1 VSEPDP
7 AAGFEPHRRR
17 LKALAYRMLGSVAEA
32 EDVVQEAYLR
42 WHGAE
47 RGGVA
52 DPAAFLTRVV
62 SRLCLDHLRSAR
74 ARREQYVG
82 PWLPEPV
89 LDAAALNAE
98 TASEYA
104 EDLTV
109 ALMLALERLSPLE
122 RAAFLLH
129 DVFEVDFPELAETLG
144 RNQAACRQ
152 LAARARSHIRE
163 ARPRFTVSADDG
175 ARMAEAFLDAV
186 RTGDAAGLARL
197 LAADA
202 VMHTDGGG
210 KRLAALNPIF
220 GADKIIRFMVG
231 LVGKLEEPDGFTYQ
245 PVWINGLPGYLV
257 IWPDGEIQTVA
268 MEIAEGAITAIY
280 SVRNPDKLR
289 HIAPA
294 GTA

>member
-1 VSEPDP
+1 MSAPDP

-32 EDVVQEAYLR
+32 EDAVQEAYLR
-42 WHGAE
+42 WHAADRGA
-47 RGGVA
+47 VA
-52 DPAAFLTRVV
+52 DPSAFLTRVV
-62 SRLCLDHLRSAR
+62 SRLCLDQLRSAR
-74 ARREQYVG
+74 VRREQYVG

-89 LDAAALNAE
+89 LDAAALSAE

-163 ARPRFTVSADDG
+163 TRPRFAVSADDG
-175 ARMAEAFLDAV
+175 ARMAEAFLDAA

-220 GADKIIRFMVG
+220 GADKIIRF
-231 LVGKLEEPDGFTYQ
+231 LVALAGKFEAAKTFTYQ
-245 PVWINGLPGYLV
+245 PAWINGLPGHLV

-268 MEIAEGAITAIY
+268 LEIADGAIIAIY

-294 GTA
+294 GHA

>member
-1 VSEPDP
+1 MSAPDP

-32 EDVVQEAYLR
+32 EDAVQEAYLR
-42 WHGAE
+42 WHAADRGA
-47 RGGVA
+47 VA
-52 DPAAFLTRVV
+52 DPSAFLTRVV
-62 SRLCLDHLRSAR
+62 SRLCLDQLRSAR
-74 ARREQYVG
+74 VRREQYVG

-89 LDAAALNAE
+89 LDAAALSAE

-129 DVFEVDFPELAETLG
+129 DVFEMDFPELAETLG

-163 ARPRFTVSADDG
+163 TRPRFAVSADDG
-175 ARMAEAFLDAV
+175 VRMAEAFLDAA

-220 GADKIIRFMVG
+220 GADKIIRF
-231 LVGKLEEPDGFTYQ
+231 LVALAGKFEAAKTFTYQ
-245 PVWINGLPGYLV
+245 PAWINGLPGYLL

-268 MEIAEGAITAIY
+268 LEIAEGAIIAIY

-294 GTA
+294 GHA